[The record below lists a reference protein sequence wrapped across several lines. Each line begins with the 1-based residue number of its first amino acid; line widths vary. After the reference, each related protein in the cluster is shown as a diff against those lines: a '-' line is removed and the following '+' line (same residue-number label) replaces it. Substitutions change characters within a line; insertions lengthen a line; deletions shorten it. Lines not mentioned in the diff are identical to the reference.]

1 MVSEK
6 EKHFSQKRIDA
17 KVSQYTTA
25 VNVVKPPNRLE
36 LRTGIEVMPLVLGRV
51 LYSSLRKEKHIKK
64 VKEELRYQNLSD
76 EGGWKK
82 DMLRRLKEDENDQK
96 SFAVRCPTVS
106 FDDIYL

>member
-1 MVSEK
+1 MEK
-6 EKHFSQKRIDA
+6 EKHFSQKRVA
-17 KVSQYTTA
+17 TKVSQYTTA
-25 VNVVKPPNRLE
+25 VNVVKAPNRLE
-36 LRTGIEVMPLVLGRV
+36 LQEGIEVMPLVLGRV

-76 EGGWKK
+76 KGAWKK
-82 DMLRRLKEDENDQK
+82 DMLQRLKEDEKDDK